1 MKKPSF
7 IFLFSILFTILF
19 LQARPSFAQDK
30 GNPTLK
36 SILLEQYKSSYNVE
50 DWFVPAMKSIEGM
63 TAEQAAWKAC
73 DSCHSVAQEVTHLI
87 FWNKESLAKF
97 KGEKPDPF
105 SGDNSKTFVNVDK
118 AQWMAIVAQL
128 DQVLG
133 DIQRF
138 IEQTDE
144 AKLKQWY
151 SQIAHI
157 SAHNAYHT
165 GQILFIRKMQGSWK
179 R

>member
-1 MKKPSF
+1 MKKTPF
-7 IFLFSILFTILF
+7 IFLLNMLF
-19 LQARPSFAQDK
+19 LGLLLQPHLSFAQDK
-30 GNPTLK
+30 NNPALK
-36 SILLEQYKSSYNVE
+36 SILLDQYKSTYNVE
-50 DWFVPAMKSIEGM
+50 EWFVPATKAVEGM
-63 TAEQAAWKAC
+63 TAEQATWKGC

-87 FWNKESLAKF
+87 YWNKEALARF
-97 KGEKPDPF
+97 RGEKPDPF
-105 SGDNSKTFVNVDK
+105 GGDNSKTFVNVDK
-118 AQWMAIVAQL
+118 AQWTAIVAQL

-151 SQIAHI
+151 SGI
-157 SAHNAYHT
+157 SHVSTHNAYHT